1 MARPKFTRG
10 KGVIKF
16 ETDSISGHHLGI
28 IMTDVVLYGT
38 RFCPFCTAARRL
50 LTARGINFQDVP
62 LENNPELRASVM
74 ARSSRNTVP
83 QIWIGDRHVGGY
95 TELLTLEDDG
105 ELDGLVNPGVELG

>member
-1 MARPKFTRG
+1 
-10 KGVIKF
+10 
-16 ETDSISGHHLGI
+16 
-28 IMTDVVLYGT
+28 MTDVVLYGT

-62 LENNPELRASVM
+62 LENNPALRASVM

-95 TELLTLEDDG
+95 TELLALEDDG